1 VTTKI
6 DMIREFD
13 KNKMCYSQLHEKLS
27 SYCVF
32 DDVNLAFFNQTNAN
46 LIKKTK
52 YYT

>member
-1 VTTKI
+1 
-6 DMIREFD
+6 
-13 KNKMCYSQLHEKLS
+13 
-27 SYCVF
+27 VF